1 MTGNELLQE
10 PQKGIEPLTARAG
23 NGPQSPL
30 PSGDEQYTRAV
41 LPASAPEQASKV
53 MQGQRTDS
61 ERRLKLSAGPS
72 RPGFLTECQ
81 LADRWHRSFN
91 TLVGWRTRPLPNRN
105 VLRYE
110 WHDGSVYYHITVIEA
125 FEADPANAWIRPAD
139 RRSLPLPPLT
149 FESQVERLKQT
160 VADLTP
166 PPPKFSHP
174 IAFPTSPAQPEL
186 PLSLA
191 PGSTDHVPPPR
202 GFKSLRVEAGYAL
215 AIATD
220 DTAFFASV
228 LGGLEY
234 LNWVPVRSLPSDDEI
249 LARFT
254 RRAAA

>member
-23 NGPQSPL
+23 NGSQSPL

-41 LPASAPEQASKV
+41 LPASAPEQVSKTL
-53 MQGQRTDS
+53 QGQRTDS
-61 ERRLKLSAGPS
+61 ERRLKVSAGPS

-110 WHDGSVYYHITVIEA
+110 WHDGSVYYPIPVIEA

-149 FESQVERLKQT
+149 TLGHTKET
-160 VADLTP
+160 WADAMEAVRRGRAAL
-166 PPPKFSHP
+166 
-174 IAFPTSPAQPEL
+174 QPEL

-191 PGSTDHVPPPR
+191 PGTVEVIPPPR
-202 GFKSLRVEAGYAL
+202 RFASLRIEAGYAL
-215 AIATD
+215 AIASD
-220 DTAFFASV
+220 GTAFYAPV
-228 LGGLEY
+228 LGGLDF
-234 LNWVPVRSLPSDDEI
+234 LTWQPVRSLPEDDEL
-249 LARFT
+249 LARFS